1 MIIDHPHQQPT
12 KHKMFIDNSFSSSYE
27 QEMPPTIPYDSSGTC
42 SRSKDDTDIIDNLFA
57 EASGE
62 ESLRRPPRAFYPPA
76 DLPLRLSD
84 TAIEETTLP
93 RTKKAQRR
101 FRFALFLKI
110 LLQVLEKSGDMAL
123 VVQARIVLSTCIRQS
138 RMGQSEGP
146 LDESLEQHLR
156 PLVGELYWAQAHQY
170 QQYYYNK
177 TRSLKQRHSR
187 AAAASRQLSRGTQR
201 RTSQTRTSSSGELA
215 DIAMVPI

>member
-1 MIIDHPHQQPT
+1 MIIDHHHHHQPT
-12 KHKMFIDNSFSSSYE
+12 THKMFIDNSFSSSYE
-27 QEMPPTIPYDSSGTC
+27 QEMPPTIPYESSGTC
-42 SRSKDDTDIIDNLFA
+42 SSKGSDIIDNLFV
-57 EASGE
+57 EDSE
-62 ESLRRPPRAFYPPA
+62 ESLRLPPRTFYPPPA
-76 DLPLRLSD
+76 DLPLSLSD
-84 TAIEETTLP
+84 TAIEENTLP

-177 TRSLKQRHSR
+177 TRSLKPRHSR

-201 RTSQTRTSSSGELA
+201 RTSPTRTSSSGELA